1 MCSFSLTYL
10 WATKAFGTSR
20 WGGATSRTISK
31 KVKVIRGMGAWRWVG
46 CRCFGCMGARGVEYD
61 DIGDLY
67 DDKDVNSGGDDW
79 REGGDDDGDSPHFVM
94 DVFRG
99 LVVR

>member
-1 MCSFSLTYL
+1 
-10 WATKAFGTSR
+10 
-20 WGGATSRTISK
+20 
-31 KVKVIRGMGAWRWVG
+31 
-46 CRCFGCMGARGVEYD
+46 MGARGVEYD